1 MEDLKQNLALLF
13 DLQTYD
19 IKISDIN
26 KQISLAPG
34 LIEEKKRILAEKKSE
49 FDEIKKRYVD
59 LVSLKKEKESL
70 LDDKEKV
77 IRKHSMGLNTV
88 KSNDTYKA
96 LLLEIEKAKADK
108 SVLED
113 ELLALMEKTDGESV
127 KVKAAENEL
136 QEFEN
141 NTKKDIVDIENNTG
155 RLKEEVAVLEKIR
168 EEHKLNVNKSMLAH
182 YERLKAGRDGRG
194 MAVVDGES
202 CGSCGMV
209 LRTQIINQALKAQDL
224 VFCDNCSRILFKK

>member
-1 MEDLKQNLALLF
+1 MEDLKQNLVLLF

-34 LIEEKKRILAEKKSE
+34 LIEEKKRLLAEKKSE
-49 FDEIKKRYVD
+49 FSESKKRYVD

-77 IRKHSMGLNTV
+77 IRKHSMEINTV

-108 SVLED
+108 SVIED
-113 ELLALMEKTDGESV
+113 ELLVLMEKTDEESV
-127 KVKAAENEL
+127 KVKIAENEL

-155 RLKEEVAVLEKIR
+155 RLKEEVTVLEKIR

-182 YERLKAGRDGRG
+182 YERLKDGRDGPG

-202 CGSCGMV
+202 CGGCGMV
-209 LRTQIINQALKAQDL
+209 LRTQLINQALKGQEL